1 MSASI
6 IAALAALTLLIQ
18 GLFIMPYDRGAGF
31 PRDTRESIE
40 TAAEPTEK
48 PTEKPAEAPSDGGR
62 MHDKSPET
70 NTTQELPIF

>member
-1 MSASI
+1 MAASI

-48 PTEKPAEAPSDGGR
+48 PAEAPSDGGR

-70 NTTQELPIF
+70 DTTQELPIF

>member
-1 MSASI
+1 MAASI

-18 GLFIMPYDRGAGF
+18 GLIIMPYDRGAGF

-40 TAAEPTEK
+40 TVAEPTEK
-48 PTEKPAEAPSDGGR
+48 PVEAPSDGGR